1 MPYEMLPTHFTS
13 AVTEHTLR
21 VREAHRRAALGDV
34 RPARRRRRRRTAT
47 DD

>member
-21 VREAHRRAALGDV
+21 VRDAHRRAALGDV
-34 RPARRRRRRRTAT
+34 RPARRRRRSRPVTG
-47 DD
+47 D